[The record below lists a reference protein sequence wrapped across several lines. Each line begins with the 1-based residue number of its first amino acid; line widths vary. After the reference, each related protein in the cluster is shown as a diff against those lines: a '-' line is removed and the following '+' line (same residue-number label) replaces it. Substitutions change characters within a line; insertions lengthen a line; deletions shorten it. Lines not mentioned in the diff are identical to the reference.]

1 MARATNAIAETFLKE
16 GELTIDNAD
25 TGGFTYLGV
34 AYNSW
39 PNAEFWPEIMNQT
52 IKYLNE
58 LGVVIKLDDL
68 KNLGTSKGK
77 NLSITKDQI
86 KIVNAKLSNSNF
98 KERIIKFYKSLFWDE
113 IKGDNILSQTFAESF
128 FDFGVNAGVPTA
140 TKIVQKLI
148 GVKDDGD
155 FGPTSLY
162 VLNCELLENQQ
173 EIFTE
178 FSVKKIDRYK
188 DIVIGTKT
196 KIKYLNGWLNRTF
209 DTYDR
214 TYAIQSLFDLQKS
227 STENGKFGP
236 KNIKG
241 FAEYLNGEKHLKN
254 LNVLL
259 NTYGFHQDYKN
270 KKITIEQLL
279 SKIETELSKNNL
291 D

>member
-1 MARATNAIAETFLKE
+1 MARAAAAIEETFLKE
-16 GELTIDNAD
+16 GELTIDNDD

-39 PNAEFWPEIMNQT
+39 PKAEFWPDIMT
-52 IKYLNE
+52 ATVKYLNE
-58 LGVVIKLDDL
+58 LGVKITINDL
-68 KNLGTSKGK
+68 INLGTSKGK
-77 NLSITKDQI
+77 NLFITKDQI
-86 KIVNAKLSNSNF
+86 KIVNSKLSNSNF
-98 KERIIKFYKSLFWDE
+98 KERIIKFYKTLFWDE
-113 IKGDNILSQTFAESF
+113 INGDKILSQTFAESF
-128 FDFGVNAGVPTA
+128 FDFGVNAGTPTA
-140 TKIVQKLI
+140 AKIVQRLI

-155 FGPTSLY
+155 IGPTTIY
-162 VLNCELLENQQ
+162 VLNCELLENHH
-173 EIFTE
+173 ELFTE

-188 DIVIGTKT
+188 DIIGDAKI

-241 FAEYLNGEKHLKN
+241 FAEYLNGEKHMKN

>member
-1 MARATNAIAETFLKE
+1 MF
-16 GELTIDNAD
+16 
-25 TGGFTYLGV
+25 
-34 AYNSW
+34 
-39 PNAEFWPEIMNQT
+39 
-52 IKYLNE
+52 
-58 LGVVIKLDDL
+58 
-68 KNLGTSKGK
+68 
-77 NLSITKDQI
+77 
-86 KIVNAKLSNSNF
+86 IVF
-98 KERIIKFYKSLFWDE
+98 SLR
-113 IKGDNILSQTFAESF
+113 K
-128 FDFGVNAGVPTA
+128 
-140 TKIVQKLI
+140 
-148 GVKDDGD
+148 
-155 FGPTSLY
+155 
-162 VLNCELLENQQ
+162 LLENQQ

>member
-1 MARATNAIAETFLKE
+1 MARATNAIEETFLKE

-39 PNAEFWPEIMNQT
+39 PKAEFWPDIMT
-52 IKYLNE
+52 ATVKYLNE
-58 LGVVIKLDDL
+58 LGVKITVNDL
-68 KNLGTSKGK
+68 LVLGTSKGK
-77 NLSITKDQI
+77 KLFITKDQI
-86 KIVNAKLSNSNF
+86 KIVNSKLSNSNF
-98 KERIIKFYKSLFWDE
+98 KERIIKFYKTLFWDE
-113 IKGDNILSQTFAESF
+113 INGDKILSQTFAESF
-128 FDFGVNAGVPTA
+128 FDFGVNAGIPTA
-140 TKIVQKLI
+140 AKIVQRLI

-155 FGPTSLY
+155 IGPTTIY
-162 VLNCELLENQQ
+162 VLNCELLENHH
-173 EIFTE
+173 ELFTE

-188 DIVIGTKT
+188 DIIGDAKI

-241 FAEYLNGEKHLKN
+241 FAEYLNGEKHMKN

>member
-1 MARATNAIAETFLKE
+1 MARAAAAIEETFLKE

-39 PNAEFWPEIMNQT
+39 PKAEFWPDIMAMT
-52 IKYLNE
+52 VKYLNE
-58 LGVVIKLDDL
+58 LGVKITINDL
-68 KNLGTSKGK
+68 INLGTSKGK
-77 NLSITKDQI
+77 KLFITKDQI
-86 KIVNAKLSNSNF
+86 KIVNSKLSNSNF
-98 KERIIKFYKSLFWDE
+98 KERIIKFYKTLFWDE
-113 IKGDNILSQTFAESF
+113 INGDKILSQTFAESF
-128 FDFGVNAGVPTA
+128 FDFGVNAGTPTA
-140 TKIVQKLI
+140 AKILQRLI

-155 FGPTSLY
+155 IGPTTIY
-162 VLNCELLENQQ
+162 VLNCELLENHH
-173 EIFTE
+173 ELFTE

-188 DIVIGTKT
+188 DIIGDAKI

-241 FAEYLNGEKHLKN
+241 FAEYLNGEKHMKN

>member
-1 MARATNAIAETFLKE
+1 MARATNAIEETFLKE

-39 PNAEFWPEIMNQT
+39 PKAEFWPDIMT
-52 IKYLNE
+52 ATVKYLNE
-58 LGVVIKLDDL
+58 LGVKITINDL
-68 KNLGTSKGK
+68 INLGTSKGK
-77 NLSITKDQI
+77 NLFITKDQI
-86 KIVNAKLSNSNF
+86 KIVNSKLSNSNF
-98 KERIIKFYKSLFWDE
+98 KERIIKFYKTLFWDE
-113 IKGDNILSQTFAESF
+113 INGDKILSQTFAESF
-128 FDFGVNAGVPTA
+128 FDFGVNAGTPTA
-140 TKIVQKLI
+140 AKILQRLI

-155 FGPTSLY
+155 IGPTTIY
-162 VLNCELLENQQ
+162 VLNCELLENHH
-173 EIFTE
+173 ELFTE

-188 DIVIGTKT
+188 DIIGDAKI

-214 TYAIQSLFDLQKS
+214 TYAIQTLFDLQKS

-241 FAEYLNGEKHLKN
+241 FAEYLNGEKHMKN